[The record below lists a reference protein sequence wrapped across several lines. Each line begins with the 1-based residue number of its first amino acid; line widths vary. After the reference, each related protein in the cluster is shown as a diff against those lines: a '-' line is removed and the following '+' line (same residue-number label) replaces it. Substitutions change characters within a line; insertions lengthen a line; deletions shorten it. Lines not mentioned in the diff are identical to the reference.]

1 MRGCAAA
8 AQVAITDCDAGTRR
22 LGICGS
28 SCIKRTRFAR
38 PFKNIPASFLRKA
51 DRDRRNRQYGIAG
64 ADVDRRDLQTFD
76 WGSAISW

>member
-1 MRGCAAA
+1 MC
-8 AQVAITDCDAGTRR
+8 
-22 LGICGS
+22 
-28 SCIKRTRFAR
+28 KRVWEGGGGGGWGGRNEGRACAR
-38 PFKNIPASFLRKA
+38 PLKNILASFLRKA